1 MSAAFDPVSLGIM
14 WSRLINIAEE
24 CWITIWR
31 TAFSLIIGE
40 AQDFGCELFDPDAH
54 SIAHSPRSMPVFNL
68 TLPLVNWGEPFV
80 TATATNING
89 PHLFNSSTSE
99 FVAAAWERTI
109 CRRFKIRRGYAFVFR
124 IEHRIRQNRDH
135 SWRLGM
141 TIMALSDFC
150 NY

>member
-54 SIAHSPRSMPVFNL
+54 SIAHSPRSMHAL
-68 TLPLVNWGEPFV
+68 
-80 TATATNING
+80 ATRSPRGHAEAMCRPTIVPTKAAG
-89 PHLFNSSTSE
+89 SVYLGFTRGSST
-99 FVAAAWERTI
+99 
-109 CRRFKIRRGYAFVFR
+109 
-124 IEHRIRQNRDH
+124 
-135 SWRLGM
+135 
-141 TIMALSDFC
+141 
-150 NY
+150 